1 MGVAGQVFDRS
12 GKPIL
17 NMVVVVDGV
26 LNNTTVD
33 LIGLTGLNSAYG
45 PGGFEIQLANA
56 VINSSNTLAIT
67 LYDLAGS
74 AMTYPFAFSTYTDCS
89 KNLIL
94 INFNQR

>member
-17 NMVVVVDGV
+17 NMVVVVEGV
-26 LNNTTVD
+26 LNNATID
-33 LIGLTGLNSAYG
+33 MIGLTGINGAYG
-45 PGGFEIQLANA
+45 PGGYEIQLANA

-74 AMTYPFAFSTYTDCS
+74 TMTYPLAFSTYADCS
-89 KNLIL
+89 KNLVL